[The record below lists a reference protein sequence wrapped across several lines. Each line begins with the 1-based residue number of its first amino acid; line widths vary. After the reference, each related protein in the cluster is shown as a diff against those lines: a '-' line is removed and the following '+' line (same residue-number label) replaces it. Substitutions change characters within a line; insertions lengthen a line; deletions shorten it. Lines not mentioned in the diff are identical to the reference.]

1 MNTFMNIL
9 TFIAMVVV
17 PIIIPVAAFPMFNYS
32 LLYIIDRKEVKENKI
47 MTAFLVICIL
57 CLFFISFDFL
67 FIILKSKFLFITHII
82 IYAITFLV
90 QFFIV
95 KKRANRDNK
104 LRINNINSDK
114 EIKEWF
120 SDLKKGIKHN
130 SSKSA
135 K

>member
-9 TFIAMVVV
+9 TFIAMVIV
-17 PIIIPVAAFPMFNYS
+17 PIVLPIVGFAMFNYS

-47 MTAFLVICIL
+47 MTTFLVICIL

-67 FIILKSKFLFITHII
+67 FIILKSKLLFITHVI
-82 IYAITFLV
+82 IYAATFLI

-114 EIKEWF
+114 EIKDWF
-120 SDLKKGIKHN
+120 SNLKKDIKHS

>member
-9 TFIAMVVV
+9 TFIAMVIV

-47 MTAFLVICIL
+47 MTTFLVICIL

-67 FIILKSKFLFITHII
+67 FIILKSKLLFIAHAIV
-82 IYAITFLV
+82 YAITFLV

-114 EIKEWF
+114 EIKDWF
-120 SDLKKGIKHN
+120 FNLKKGIHN